1 MEIAAPTKRLLVGM
15 IYNAA
20 FNVGYMLLSG
30 MAYAVKDS
38 VHIELLCVVPCCFF
52 LMLSL

>member
-1 MEIAAPTKRLLVGM
+1 MEIVAPTKKLMIGM

-38 VHIELLCVVPCCFF
+38 AHIELLCIVPYGFF

>member
-1 MEIAAPTKRLLVGM
+1 MEIVAPDKRLMVAM
-15 IYNAA
+15 VYNAA
-20 FNVGYMLLSG
+20 FNLGYMALSG

-38 VHIELLCVVPCCFF
+38 VHIELFCVVPNGFF